1 MRALI
6 RLAEVLEQKLGKEIE
21 LQDIGYETVS
31 LMHEEIDTEMV
42 PMSVISKLAE
52 PVICDCANYT
62 DDEGNYYTLIS
73 IEIENTSP
81 YEVWLIDDKV
91 VPQFPER
98 NEET

>member
-6 RLAEVLEQKLGKEIE
+6 RLAEVLEQKLGKEIK

-31 LMHEEIDTEMV
+31 LMHDEIDTEMV

-73 IEIENTSP
+73 IELENASA
-81 YEVWLIDDKV
+81 YEVWLIGDKV
-91 VPQFPER
+91 VPRFTEG
-98 NEET
+98 NE

>member
-6 RLAEVLEQKLGKEIE
+6 RLAEVLEQKLEKEIQ

-31 LMHEEIDTEMV
+31 LMHDEIDSEVV
-42 PMSVISKLAE
+42 PVSVISKLAE

-81 YEVWLIDDKV
+81 YEVWLVDDKV
-91 VPQFPER
+91 IPQFTER

>member
-21 LQDIGYETVS
+21 LKDIGYETVC
-31 LMHEEIDTEMV
+31 LMHDEIDTKMV

-52 PVICDCANYT
+52 PVSYDCANYT

-73 IEIENTSP
+73 IEIEDASP
-81 YEVWLIDDKV
+81 YEIWLIDDKV
-91 VPQFPER
+91 VPQFAER

>member
-6 RLAEVLEQKLGKEIE
+6 RLVEVLEQKLGKEIE
-21 LQDIGYETVS
+21 LQDIGYETVC
-31 LMHEEIDTEMV
+31 LMHDEIDTEMV

-52 PVICDCANYT
+52 PVSCDCANYT

-73 IEIENTSP
+73 IEIENASP

-91 VPQFPER
+91 VPQFTER